1 MYIHIG
7 GDYTISDRFILG
19 IFDLDQTTA
28 DAPDTIRYLNEAE
41 RASRIEVVSPELP
54 RSFIVTLDRVYV
66 SPVSVATLRKRLA
79 EGLHEALAGRIR
91 TEGSRFEE
99 TQEHS
104 PSK

>member
-28 DAPDTIRYLNEAE
+28 GTADTVCFLNEAE
-41 RASRIEVVSPELP
+41 KSGRIEIVSPELP

-66 SPVSVATLRKRLA
+66 SPVSAATLRKRLA
-79 EGLHEALAGRIR
+79 EGQHGTLIERIR
-91 TEGSRFEE
+91 SSTGCPDER
-99 TQEHS
+99 
-104 PSK
+104 

>member
-1 MYIHIG
+1 MYVHIG

-28 DAPDTIRYLNEAE
+28 GAADTVHYLNEAE
-41 RASRIEVVSPELP
+41 RNGRIEIVSPDLP

-79 EGLHEALAGRIR
+79 EGLHETLIERIR
-91 TEGSRFEE
+91 NDTSCPNER
-99 TQEHS
+99 
-104 PSK
+104 